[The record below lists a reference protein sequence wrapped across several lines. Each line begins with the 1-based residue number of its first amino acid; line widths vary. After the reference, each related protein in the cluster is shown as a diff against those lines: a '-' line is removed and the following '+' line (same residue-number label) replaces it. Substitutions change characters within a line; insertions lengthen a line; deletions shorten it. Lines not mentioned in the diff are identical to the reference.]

1 MVSTKKIS
9 IEYKQKK
16 MRRKANYVTTYKKKI
31 NEIERKAVRE
41 KRRDK
46 KLQDNK
52 TIKIE
57 KISSFI

>member
-1 MVSTKKIS
+1 MSPHT
-9 IEYKQKK
+9 
-16 MRRKANYVTTYKKKI
+16 KKKI

-46 KLQDNK
+46 NLQDNK

>member
-1 MVSTKKIS
+1 MSPHT
-9 IEYKQKK
+9 
-16 MRRKANYVTTYKKKI
+16 KKKI

-52 TIKIE
+52 TINKIE
-57 KISSFI
+57 KVSSFI